1 MKRIMILL
9 CSLVLL
15 CACMPTERSRS
26 TMCSWVFCASAKRT
40 IWSTGF
46 WFPSGSLPAR
56 SAVRKRSERSDV
68 QNYDSFNPLLIINAV
83 DGSIIDPWV
92 GY

>member
-1 MKRIMILL
+1 MLVGSSLRLHADGEITVDDVQLGLL
-9 CSLVLL
+9 SIREKNDMEHGLLVPVWFFTGTFRCSE
-15 CACMPTERSRS
+15 AQ
-26 TMCSWVFCASAKRT
+26 
-40 IWSTGF
+40 
-46 WFPSGSLPAR
+46 
-56 SAVRKRSERSDV
+56 RSERSDV